1 MPITIQNVLPDSPAE
16 KAGIR
21 SGMQLVSINKHP
33 ICDGLDYEFHTAGSK
48 LDLSLQDGDIPVSI
62 TLSKSEYQ
70 PLGCVFSSY
79 LADKHRHC
87 KNACIFCFI
96 DQLPKGLRSSLYFKD
111 DDERLGF
118 LFGNYVTLTNLT
130 DAEVER
136 IISMRFSPV
145 NISVHTA
152 NPGLRVEMTKN
163 PSAGNALSYIPKLAK
178 AGIPMNFQLVL
189 CPGINDG
196 DELRHSLQWLSEFHP
211 HTESIAAVPVGLSAH
226 RDGLPTL
233 TSYTKETAS
242 EQLDIM
248 LQMGNEFSEKL
259 GSRLIYPSDEWFLL
273 AQRDIP
279 PADFYDGYPQLE
291 NGVGMW
297 RSFCDEFLDELSYAT
312 PPSGKICADIAT
324 GVLSAP
330 LMQYLA
336 DTVNKTMPSVYIRVH
351 TIVNNFFG
359 HSITVSGLLCGEDI
373 IAQLSDKLCSQNLFL
388 PSNILRSEGDLLLD
402 DTTPSDIES
411 ALGVCVHIPPDGAFS
426 LLQTLLSL

>member
-1 MPITIQNVLPDSPAE
+1 MPITIHTVSSDSPAE
-16 KAGIR
+16 KVGIR
-21 SGMQLVSINKHP
+21 GGMKLVSVNGNL
-33 ICDGLDYEFHTAGSK
+33 ICDGLDYEFYTAGSK
-48 LDLSLQDGDIPVSI
+48 LDIILQDGDAQMSVTVS
-62 TLSKSEYQ
+62 KPEYQ

-79 LADKHRHC
+79 LADNHRHC

-96 DQLPKGLRSSLYFKD
+96 DQLPKDMRSSLYFKD

-130 DAEVER
+130 DTEIER

-152 NPGLRVEMTKN
+152 NPSLRVEMTKN
-163 PSAGNALSYIPKLAK
+163 PSAGKALSYIPKLAK

-196 DELRHSLQWLSEFHP
+196 DELRNSLQWLSEFHP
-211 HTESIAAVPVGLSAH
+211 HTQSIAAVPVGLSAH
-226 RDGLPTL
+226 RKGLYTL
-233 TSYTKETAS
+233 ASYTKESAS
-242 EQLDIM
+242 SQLDIM
-248 LQMGNEFSEKL
+248 LQMGDEFIEKF

-273 AQRDIP
+273 AEREIP
-279 PADFYDGYPQLE
+279 TSNFYDGYPQLE

-312 PPSGKICADIAT
+312 PPNGKVCADIAT
-324 GVLSAP
+324 SVLSAP

-336 DTVNKTMPSVYIRVH
+336 DVVNKTMPDVYIRVH
-351 TIVNNFFG
+351 TIVNDFFG
-359 HSITVSGLLCGEDI
+359 HSITVSGLLCGKDI
-373 IAQLSDKLCSQNLFL
+373 IAQLNGKLCSQNLFL
-388 PSNILRSEGDLLLD
+388 PPNILRSEGDLLLD
-402 DTTPSDIES
+402 DSSPSDIET

>member
-1 MPITIQNVLPDSPAE
+1 MPITIQNVLPNSPADN
-16 KAGIR
+16 AGIR
-21 SGMQLVSINKHP
+21 SNMQLVSVNGNL
-33 ICDGLDYEFHTAGSK
+33 ICDGLDYEFHTTGSK
-48 LDLSLQDGDIPVSI
+48 LDLVLQDGNTPVSI
-62 TLSKSEYQ
+62 TVSKDEYQ
-70 PLGCVFSSY
+70 PLGCAFFSY

-87 KNACIFCFI
+87 KNACVFCFI

-130 DAEVER
+130 DTEIER
-136 IISMRFSPV
+136 IISMRFAPV

-152 NPGLRVEMTKN
+152 NPDLRVEMTKN
-163 PSAGNALSYIPKLAK
+163 PSAGKALSYIPKLAK

-211 HTESIAAVPVGLSAH
+211 YTQSIAAVPVGLSAH
-226 RDGLPTL
+226 REGLAAL

-242 EQLDIM
+242 SQLDIM
-248 LQMGNEFSEKL
+248 LQMGNQFSEKF

-273 AQRDIP
+273 AEREIP
-279 PADFYDGYPQLE
+279 SADFYDGYPQLE

-297 RSFCDEFLDELSYAT
+297 RSFFDEFLDELSYAT
-312 PPSGKICADIAT
+312 PPNGKISADIAT

-330 LMQYLA
+330 LMQHLA
-336 DTVNKTMPSVYIRVH
+336 DKVNETMPSVYIRVH
-351 TIVNNFFG
+351 TIVNDFFG

-373 IAQLSDKLCSQNLFL
+373 IAQLKDKLCSQNLFL
-388 PSNILRSEGDLLLD
+388 PANILRSEGDLLLD
-402 DTTPSDIES
+402 DTAPSDIET
-411 ALGVCVHIPPDGAFS
+411 ALNVHVHIPSDGAFS
-426 LLQTLLSL
+426 LLQALLSL